1 MRFTGAGIDVE
12 LTGPAGAV
20 LVVLLDREASL
31 MRLCGNGFCW
41 NRPGD
46 RWSSGSVVIRRHA
59 GRLVQI
65 GVDDGGTVVVPID
78 VLLRPVDADR
88 LAKLPQLRSGYAD

>member
-12 LTGPAGAV
+12 LTGPGGTV
-20 LVVLLDREASL
+20 LVVLLDRQASL
-31 MRLCGNGFCW
+31 MRLCGNGSCW

-65 GVDDGGTVVVPID
+65 EVSGGGTVVVPVD
-78 VLLRPVDADR
+78 VPLRPVDADR
-88 LAKLPQLRSGYAD
+88 LARLPELRSAYAD